1 MNVYKK
7 IDWFY
12 WANRKSVSIMDAA
25 LLGCNI
31 NPKGRPQYTLSTL
44 SDEVGNLCDLINDNR
59 DDCDYFSINYKN
71 GYPTIILSELASWCQ
86 SIGYPIPDELKA
98 LAKPKALEPPNRNIN
113 ENLNDNAPTDKK
125 PMSENVRNT
134 LLKMIL
140 GMAIDGYSYQVNDE
154 RSPLT
159 GTTSE
164 GLSAML
170 KMHDIDISHRT
181 IKKYLTEAKEKCMHK
196 K

>member
-12 WANRKSVSIMDAA
+12 WAKRKSVSIMDAA

-31 NPKGRPQYTLSTL
+31 NPKDRPHKL
-44 SDEVGNLCDLINDNR
+44 SDEVGNFYDLIDDNR
-59 DDCDYFSINYKN
+59 DDCDYFSRNYKN
-71 GYPTIILSELASWCQ
+71 GHPNIILSELASWCQ
-86 SIGYPIPDELKA
+86 SIDYPIPDELKA

-113 ENLNDNAPTDKK
+113 ENLNDNAPTDEK
-125 PMSENVRNT
+125 PMNENARNT

-159 GTTSE
+159 GNTSE

-170 KMHDIDISHRT
+170 KMHDIDISYKT
-181 IKKYLTEAKEKCMHK
+181 IKKHLTEAKEKCMHK

>member
-12 WANRKSVSIMDAA
+12 WAKRKSVSIMDAA

-31 NPKGRPQYTLSTL
+31 NPKDRPHKL
-44 SDEVGNLCDLINDNR
+44 SDEVGNFYDLIDDNR
-59 DDCDYFSINYKN
+59 DDCDYFSRNYKN
-71 GYPTIILSELASWCQ
+71 GHPNIILSELASWCQ
-86 SIGYPIPDELKA
+86 SIDYPIPDELKA

-113 ENLNDNAPTDKK
+113 ENLNENA
-125 PMSENVRNT
+125 RNT

-159 GTTSE
+159 GNTSE

-170 KMHDIDISHRT
+170 KMHDIDISHKT
-181 IKKYLTEAKEKCMHK
+181 IKKYLTEAKENVCTKNK
-196 K
+196 PI